1 MNVNQISNH
10 LSPPLAAPTSGRTA
24 PPAGANPA
32 SDVAA
37 AAAAPAQSAAKAP
50 PATGSDEVRKAAQ
63 QVNAALK
70 ATASS
75 DLQFSV
81 EGDNKD
87 VVVRVVDSQTKEL
100 IRQIPSEEMVAISK
114 AMDNLSGLLVQ
125 QKA

>member
-1 MNVNQISNH
+1 MNINQLSNNV
-10 LSPPLAAPTSGRTA
+10 SPPVAAPSSERST
-24 PPAGANPA
+24 PPVGANQA
-32 SDVAA
+32 SDS
-37 AAAAPAQSAAKAP
+37 AAAAPAKSPATAP

-81 EGDNKD
+81 DGDNTD

-100 IRQIPSEEMVAISK
+100 IRQIPSEEMMAISK

>member
-1 MNVNQISNH
+1 MNVNQLSNN
-10 LSPPLAAPTSGRTA
+10 LSPPLAAPTSGQTA

-32 SDVAA
+32 S
-37 AAAAPAQSAAKAP
+37 AAAPAQSAARKAAP
-50 PATGSDEVRKAAQ
+50 PPTGADEVRKAAQ

-70 ATASS
+70 ATSSS

-81 EGDNKD
+81 EGENKD

>member
-1 MNVNQISNH
+1 MSTNIKQLGNV
-10 LSPPLAAPTSGRTA
+10 PPPVVALTTGRAAPA
-24 PPAGANPA
+24 AGANPA
-32 SDVAA
+32 SAA
-37 AAAAPAQSAAKAP
+37 AAAQSATAAAP
-50 PATGSDEVRKAAQ
+50 SARSDDVRKAAS
-63 QVNAALK
+63 QVNEALK
-70 ATASS
+70 GTASS

-81 EGDNKD
+81 EGENKD

>member
-1 MNVNQISNH
+1 MNINQLGNA
-10 LSPPLAAPTSGRTA
+10 PPPAAEHAAGRTA
-24 PPAGANPA
+24 P
-32 SDVAA
+32 AA
-37 AAAAPAQSAAKAP
+37 AARLASETKAVPTPAANAAPATSN
-50 PATGSDEVRKAAQ
+50 DVRKAAR
-63 QVNAALK
+63 QVNEALK

-81 EGDNKD
+81 EGENKQ
-87 VVVRVVDSQTKEL
+87 VVVRVVDSQTKEV

>member
-1 MNVNQISNH
+1 MRH
-10 LSPPLAAPTSGRTA
+10 A
-24 PPAGANPA
+24 
-32 SDVAA
+32 VA
-37 AAAAPAQSAAKAP
+37 
-50 PATGSDEVRKAAQ
+50 DLLHFRKAAQ
-63 QVNAALK
+63 RVNAALK
-70 ATASS
+70 ATSSS

-81 EGDNKD
+81 EGDNKN

>member
-1 MNVNQISNH
+1 MNVNQISNNV
-10 LSPPLAAPTSGRTA
+10 SPPLTATTSGQTV

-32 SDVAA
+32 S
-37 AAAAPAQSAAKAP
+37 AAAPAQAAVKKTLP
-50 PATGSDEVRKAAQ
+50 PPSGADEVRKAAQ

-125 QKA
+125 QKT

>member
-1 MNVNQISNH
+1 MNTNINQLGNVQ
-10 LSPPLAAPTSGRTA
+10 PPVVAPTTGRTA
-24 PPAGANPA
+24 PSSGVNPTSEA
-32 SDVAA
+32 K
-37 AAAAPAQSAAKAP
+37 AAPAQSTAATAA
-50 PATGSDEVRKAAQ
+50 PATNDEVRQAAK

-81 EGDNKD
+81 DDDNKD

>member
-1 MNVNQISNH
+1 MNVNQISNN
-10 LSPPLAAPTSGRTA
+10 LSPPVVAPTGVQTA
-24 PPAGANPA
+24 PQAGANLA
-32 SDVAA
+32 SGVAT
-37 AAAAPAQSAAKAP
+37 AAPAQSSAKAP
-50 PATGSDEVRKAAQ
+50 PTTGSDEVRKAAQ

>member
-1 MNVNQISNH
+1 MNVNQLSDN
-10 LSPPLAAPTSGRTA
+10 LSPPLTAPTSGRTA

-32 SDVAA
+32 SAT
-37 AAAAPAQSAAKAP
+37 APAQSAARKAAP
-50 PATGSDEVRKAAQ
+50 PPSGTDEVRKAAQ

-81 EGDNKD
+81 EGENKD